1 MTASCYFHLCFSEL
15 TAQHL
20 VVKYVHYVQICTS
33 WFTSS
38 GNTAPMWCSE
48 VESKGV
54 QAQSVTLMQ
63 EAHQNKLYAQF
74 RDLCIPQCLNKRVSG
89 WCAHLVWVYMYTN
102 PTWAFCLYFSVTDLY
117 VLNVLPALWAAF
129 VFENLTSPHLTV
141 RIITLLMHSICLHTK
156 RSGSRNQPIGNF
168 SN

>member
-102 PTWAFCLYFSVTDLY
+102 PTWAFCLYFSQCHGFICFKCFTGTLSCLRVWKSYLASSDSQNNYITHALY
-117 VLNVLPALWAAF
+117 MSSHQ
-129 VFENLTSPHLTV
+129 EV
-141 RIITLLMHSICLHTK
+141 RES
-156 RSGSRNQPIGNF
+156 
-168 SN
+168 